1 MVADHVI
8 VGGDYISG
16 ASKPNVFDGSSW
28 VSVPQMHYVSIGR
41 HCFKS
46 SDELFYCHI
55 FDCR

>member
-1 MVADHVI
+1 
-8 VGGDYISG
+8 
-16 ASKPNVFDGSSW
+16 